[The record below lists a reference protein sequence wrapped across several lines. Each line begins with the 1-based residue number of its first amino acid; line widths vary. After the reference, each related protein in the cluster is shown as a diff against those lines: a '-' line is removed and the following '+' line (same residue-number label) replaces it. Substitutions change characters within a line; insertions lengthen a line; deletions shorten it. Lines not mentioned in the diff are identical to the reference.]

1 MGEKYNRRTIMKRLF
16 VVVEGQTEQEF
27 VREVLS
33 PYLYSY
39 GIYDVRPIPIRTSK
53 TGRGGFV
60 NYYHLKNTVE
70 PLLKSEGN
78 DVVVTT
84 FVDFFRIP
92 NNTPHY
98 SQCMRAA
105 RNVEKVSEIERCIAA
120 DINDRK
126 FLPYI
131 QLHEFEALLFSN
143 NKGFEEYFTEEQS
156 AQTDVIVREF
166 DNPEDINTRPQY
178 APSKRILGIKK
189 EYNKPIEG
197 NLIAIAVGINIM
209 LERCPRFAA
218 WVADVIDRCQS

>member
-33 PYLYSY
+33 PYLYSH

-84 FVDFFRIP
+84 FVDFF
-92 NNTPHY
+92 
-98 SQCMRAA
+98 
-105 RNVEKVSEIERCIAA
+105 
-120 DINDRK
+120 
-126 FLPYI
+126 
-131 QLHEFEALLFSN
+131 
-143 NKGFEEYFTEEQS
+143 
-156 AQTDVIVREF
+156 
-166 DNPEDINTRPQY
+166 
-178 APSKRILGIKK
+178 
-189 EYNKPIEG
+189 
-197 NLIAIAVGINIM
+197 
-209 LERCPRFAA
+209 
-218 WVADVIDRCQS
+218 